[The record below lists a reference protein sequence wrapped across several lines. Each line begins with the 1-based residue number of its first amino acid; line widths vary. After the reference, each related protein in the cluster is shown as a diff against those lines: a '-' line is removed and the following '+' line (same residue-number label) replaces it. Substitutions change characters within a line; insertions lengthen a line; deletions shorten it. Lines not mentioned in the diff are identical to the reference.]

1 MEEEKNNHKKRRQAG
16 QISPYF
22 VKNKNKR
29 TRKVLENRLSRE
41 KCRTIVGK
49 FSCDSLK
56 KLGERA
62 ILNKTRLETVKT
74 VANLGKREC
83 IMDQRKTVLLADAG
97 EEFRTLLWEEMEKTG
112 EFSVEIAREIGRA
125 HV

>member
-1 MEEEKNNHKKRRQAG
+1 M
-16 QISPYF
+16 
-22 VKNKNKR
+22 
-29 TRKVLENRLSRE
+29 LENRLSRE

-97 EEFRTLLWEEMEKTG
+97 EEFRTLLWEEMEKTASFLWRSRG
-112 EFSVEIAREIGRA
+112 MEMRF
-125 HV
+125 

>member
-1 MEEEKNNHKKRRQAG
+1 MEEEKNYHKKRRQAG

-112 EFSVEIAREIGRA
+112 ELLSAW
-125 HV
+125 

>member
-1 MEEEKNNHKKRRQAG
+1 M
-16 QISPYF
+16 
-22 VKNKNKR
+22 KNKNKR

-41 KCRTIVGK
+41 KCRTIVEK
-49 FSCDSLK
+49 FDCDSLK

-83 IMDQRKTVLLADAG
+83 IMDQRKTVLLLSLIHIYSGAG
-97 EEFRTLLWEEMEKTG
+97 ENM
-112 EFSVEIAREIGRA
+112 SVPL
-125 HV
+125 